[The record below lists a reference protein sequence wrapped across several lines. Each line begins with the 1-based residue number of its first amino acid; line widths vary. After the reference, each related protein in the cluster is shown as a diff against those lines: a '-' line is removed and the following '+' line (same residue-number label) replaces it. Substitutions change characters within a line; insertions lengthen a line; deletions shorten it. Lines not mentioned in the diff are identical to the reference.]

1 MEKDAQTP
9 KAGCFSALTSMNS
22 LHTIEPECAVRFG
35 PFTFYPQQ
43 RLVCEEGRPLPL
55 GGRALD
61 ILAVLVEQAGEFVSK
76 ATLIARVWP
85 CSVVEENN
93 LRVHIAALRRAL
105 ADGEG
110 GRRYIINLPQRGY
123 CFVATQPLRAEPAQ
137 PLPEHNLPARLVPVF
152 GLDPLAH
159 ALARRL
165 PGQSLMTLTGC
176 AGVGKTT
183 LALHLAEQ
191 VLARYRDGV
200 WRVELAGI
208 RQLSGVVGELA
219 KVLGIAVEP
228 GGTLQGFCR
237 QLASRQLLL
246 VLDGCEQALAAC
258 RNLVFALRE
267 MAPGVTLLLSS
278 REALHIPG
286 EWVQRVPALALP
298 PLSALADVDDALAY
312 PAVQLFVSRA
322 QACQQGFG
330 LRSQDLAPLR
340 DICRRLDGIPLA
352 LELAAAQVDALGIK
366 GLQVQLANGL
376 LVLTRGRR
384 TAVGRHQ
391 SMSAALDWTY
401 ERLSLPERWLFLQL
415 GLFKMA
421 VTVPTLG
428 ALIAGT
434 ELEHADLPYL
444 LARLV
449 ATSLLTVEPGP
460 GPRRYR
466 LLNSVRAYALARLG
480 DPDQVA
486 LLQQGYGHYLGPFSG
501 RQFVVQFVEQ
511 AAHAH

>member
-1 MEKDAQTP
+1 MEKDAQAP
-9 KAGCFSALTSMNS
+9 KTGCFSALTSMHS
-22 LHTIEPECAVRFG
+22 LHTIEPECEVRFG

-61 ILAVLVEQAGEFVSK
+61 ILAVLVEQAGQFVSK
-76 ATLIARVWP
+76 ADLITRVWP
-85 CSVVEENN
+85 SSVVEENN

-105 ADGEG
+105 ADGQG
-110 GRRYIINLPQRGY
+110 GRRYIVNLPLRGY
-123 CFVATQPLRAEPAQ
+123 CFVATQPMQAAPAQ
-137 PLPEHNLPARLVPVF
+137 PLPHHNLPARLVPVF

-165 PGQSLMTLTGC
+165 PGQTLMTLTGC
-176 AGVGKTT
+176 AGIGKTT
-183 LALHLAEQ
+183 LALYLAAQ
-191 VLARYRDGV
+191 VLPRYRDGV
-200 WRVELAGI
+200 WRVELAGVS
-208 RQLSGVVGELA
+208 QLSGVVRQLSGA
-219 KVLGIAVEP
+219 LGIDVEP

-237 QLASRQLLL
+237 QLASRHLLL
-246 VLDGCEQALAAC
+246 VLDGCEQAVAAC

-267 MAPGVTLLLSS
+267 MAPRVTLLLSS

-286 EWVQRVPALALP
+286 EWVQRVPALVVP
-298 PLSALADVDDALAY
+298 PLSALADVEQALAY

-322 QACQQGFG
+322 RASQQGFG
-330 LRSQDLAPLR
+330 LRRQDLAPLR

-352 LELAAAQVDALGIK
+352 LELAAAQVDALGVK
-366 GLQVQLANGL
+366 GLQTQVANGL
-376 LVLTRGRR
+376 LVLTGGRR

-391 SMSAALDWTY
+391 SMNAALDWTY
-401 ERLSLPERWLFLQL
+401 DRLSLPERWLFLQL

-421 VTVPTLG
+421 VSLPTLG

-449 ATSLLTVEPGP
+449 DTSLLTVEPGP

-466 LLNSVRAYALARLG
+466 LLNCVRAYALARLG
-480 DPDQVA
+480 DPAQVG
-486 LLQQGYGHYLGPFSG
+486 LLQQGYGHYLGAFSS